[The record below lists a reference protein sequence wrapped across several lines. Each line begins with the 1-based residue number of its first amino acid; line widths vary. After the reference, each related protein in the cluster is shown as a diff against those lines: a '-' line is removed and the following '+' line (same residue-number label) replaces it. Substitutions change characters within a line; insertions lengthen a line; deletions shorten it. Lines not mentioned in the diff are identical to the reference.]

1 MRIIMKKNYLLI
13 VLLLVANIFSASA
26 KIEKIFST
34 EALCNVT
41 IEVDNASNVSA
52 ATRAGR
58 GTQLTLT
65 NGVNNLEL
73 NNSSENPL
81 QIKAVEGAEI
91 VSCLINGEKVNPG
104 GDGSI
109 RVAITEGLNIVLT
122 TKTHGANPMVTF
134 SVIDPSHIIV
144 KANDVVIEDI
154 SSPKEFAKGTEL
166 TIAPTTGFEIKNVAT
181 TQRPELPSVNG
192 VYTIRVDQ
200 EMTIYVTTEP
210 AKPVVTFEIDFPE
223 RISVVNQSTHK
234 AIDISSLKLSMPKGT
249 VLEFQASNENY
260 SITSFKVDG
269 TDKAPA
275 IGSKTYYVGVEANTI
290 VTIETSSTTPSV
302 KFIVDNPENV
312 KVHKM
317 DSEEMLDVTKT
328 YEMEKNTQLV
338 IEPANDEVRIASVT
352 VNGVTLTPLGNG
364 NYMTAVTTNLT
375 IEVKTKEVLPVLTFK
390 VDASERI
397 KVLSGTDILDISEA
411 VELPIGTEITI
422 EPSAGNFIIKSAMA
436 DGKTLTASDNK
447 YLVTITGDMQFDI
460 KTAASL
466 TLHIIQPDEGGT
478 ISVFRDGKELQEG
491 DKIITNEKLSF
502 KNEPEAS
509 YFFEYYLVN
518 NKVCSDTYVVSG
530 SDDIN
535 VGAIFRTIREGYVE
549 VTFDLDEGARSLLTI
564 VNIDGSEKTRL
575 DPSKPCEI
583 KKESQIQVFMITQN
597 TKITSC
603 TMNGVERTPDGD
615 EGIDAR
621 SYTMTVEDD
630 AVIAVRTSKLV
641 QVGGDITYGED
652 YNPIGRIRLRHEGK
666 IYDDVYIPVGTTV
679 EVIVEP
685 VTGYMLDFCYLS
697 YDEANKLDGTTYT
710 VENTDKDIIIIK
722 GAFKKIPD
730 GIESISSMQSH
741 YDAQSMQIITTGG
754 NTKVYAVSGKK
765 VLESDETSISVST
778 LESGI
783 YVVKTREGVFKLVKK

>member
-1 MRIIMKKNYLLI
+1 MKKNYFLI

-58 GTQLTLT
+58 GTQITLT

-81 QIKAVEGAEI
+81 QIKAAENAEI
-91 VSCLINGEKVNPG
+91 VSCFINGDKVTPG

-122 TKTHGANPMVTF
+122 TKTHAANPMVTF
-134 SVIDPSHIIV
+134 SVTDPSQIIV
-144 KANDVVIEDI
+144 KADDMVIEDI

-249 VLEFQASNENY
+249 VLEIQASNENY

-317 DSEEMLDVTKT
+317 DSEEMLDVMKA

>member
-166 TIAPTTGFEIKNVAT
+166 TIAPTTGYEIKNVAT
-181 TQRPELPSVNG
+181 TQRPEIPPVNG

-223 RISVVNQSTHK
+223 RISVVNQSTHE

-249 VLEFQASNENY
+249 VLEIQASNENY

-275 IGSKTYYVGVEANTI
+275 TGSKIYYVGVETNTT

>member
-58 GTQLTLT
+58 GTQITLT

-81 QIKAVEGAEI
+81 QIKAAENAEI
-91 VSCLINGEKVNPG
+91 VSCFINGDKVTPG

-134 SVIDPSHIIV
+134 SVTDPSQIIV
-144 KANDVVIEDI
+144 KADDMVIEDI

-166 TIAPTTGFEIKNVAT
+166 TIAPTTGYEIKNVAT
-181 TQRPELPSVNG
+181 TQRPEIPPVNG

-249 VLEFQASNENY
+249 VLEIQASNENY

-275 IGSKTYYVGVEANTI
+275 TGSKIYYVGVETNTT

-317 DSEEMLDVTKT
+317 DSEEMLDVMKA

>member
-1 MRIIMKKNYLLI
+1 MKKNYFLI

-58 GTQLTLT
+58 GTQITLT

-81 QIKAVEGAEI
+81 QIKAAENAEI
-91 VSCLINGEKVNPG
+91 VSCFINGDKVTPG

-122 TKTHGANPMVTF
+122 TKTHAANPMVTF
-134 SVIDPSHIIV
+134 SVTDPSQIIV
-144 KANDVVIEDI
+144 KADDMVIEDI

-317 DSEEMLDVTKT
+317 DSEEMLDVMKA

-390 VDASERI
+390 VDAPERI
-397 KVLSGTDILDISEA
+397 NVLSGTEVLDISEA
-411 VELPIGTEITI
+411 VELPVGTEITI
-422 EPSAGNFIIKSAMA
+422 EPSAGNFIIKSVMA
-436 DGKTLTASDNK
+436 DGKTLTVSDNK

>member
-1 MRIIMKKNYLLI
+1 MKKNYFLI

-58 GTQLTLT
+58 GTQITLT

-73 NNSSENPL
+73 NSSENPL
-81 QIKAVEGAEI
+81 QIKAAENAEI
-91 VSCLINGEKVNPG
+91 VSCFINGDKVTPG

-134 SVIDPSHIIV
+134 SVTDPSQIIV
-144 KANDVVIEDI
+144 KADDVVIEDI

-166 TIAPTTGFEIKNVAT
+166 TIASTTGYEIKNVAT
-181 TQRPELPSVNG
+181 TQRPEVPPVNG

-200 EMTIYVTTEP
+200 EMTVYVTTEP

-223 RISVVNQSTHK
+223 RISVVNQSTHEV
-234 AIDISSLKLSMPKGT
+234 IDISSLKLPMPKGT
-249 VLEFQASNENY
+249 VLEIQASNESY
-260 SITSFKVDG
+260 SITSFKVNG

-275 IGSKTYYVGVEANTI
+275 IGSKTYYVGVEANTT

-317 DSEEMLDVTKT
+317 DSEEMLDVMKA

-352 VNGVTLTPLGNG
+352 VNGVKLSPLGNG
-364 NYMTAVTTNLT
+364 SYMTAVTSNLT
-375 IEVKTKEVLPVLTFK
+375 IEIKTKEVLPVLRFK
-390 VDASERI
+390 VDAPERI
-397 KVLSGTDILDISEA
+397 KVSSGTDILDISEA
-411 VELPIGTEITI
+411 VELPAGTEITI
-422 EPSAGNFIIKSAMA
+422 EPSAGNFIIKSVTA

-466 TLHIIQPDEGGT
+466 TLHIIQPDGGGT
-478 ISVFRDGKELQEG
+478 ISVFRDGEELQEG
-491 DKIITNEKLSF
+491 DKVITNEKLSF

-535 VGAIFRTIREGYVE
+535 VGAIFRTIRQGYVA
-549 VTFDLDEGARSLLTI
+549 VTFDLDENGSLLTI
-564 VNIDGSEKTRL
+564 KNIDGSERTNL
-575 DPSKPCEI
+575 DPSKPCEV
-583 KKESQIQVFMITQN
+583 KKESLIQIYMVTLGV
-597 TKITSC
+597 KITSC
-603 TMNGVERTPDGD
+603 MLNGVEISADGD

-630 AVIAVRTSKLV
+630 AIITVRTSELV

-666 IYDDVYIPVGTTV
+666 IYDDVYVPVGTTV
-679 EVIVEP
+679 EVIAEP

-783 YVVKTREGVFKLVKK
+783 YIVKTREGVFKLVKK

>member
-1 MRIIMKKNYLLI
+1 MKKNYFLI

-58 GTQLTLT
+58 GTQITLT

-81 QIKAVEGAEI
+81 QIKAAENAEI
-91 VSCLINGEKVNPG
+91 VSCFINGDKVTPG

-122 TKTHGANPMVTF
+122 TKTHAANPMVTF
-134 SVIDPSHIIV
+134 SVTDPNQIIV
-144 KANDVVIEDI
+144 KADDVVIEDI

-166 TIAPTTGFEIKNVAT
+166 TIAPTTGFEIKNIAT

-223 RISVVNQSTHK
+223 RISVINQSTHK

-249 VLEFQASNENY
+249 VLEIQASNENY

-275 IGSKTYYVGVEANTI
+275 IGSKTYYVGVETNTI
-290 VTIETSSTTPSV
+290 VTIETSSTAPSV

-317 DSEEMLDVTKT
+317 DSEEMLDVMKA

-352 VNGVTLTPLGNG
+352 VNGVKLTPLGNG
-364 NYMTAVTTNLT
+364 NYITAVTSSLT
-375 IEVKTKEVLPVLTFK
+375 IEIKTKKVLPVLTFK
-390 VDASERI
+390 VDAPERI

-411 VELPIGTEITI
+411 VELPAGTEITI
-422 EPSAGNFIIKSAMA
+422 EPSAGNFIIKSVMA

-478 ISVFRDGKELQEG
+478 ISVFHDGKELQEG
-491 DKIITNEKLSF
+491 DKVITNEKLSF

-564 VNIDGSEKTRL
+564 DNIDGSEKTRL

-666 IYDDVYIPVGTTV
+666 IYDDVYVPVGTTV
-679 EVIVEP
+679 EVIAEP

-730 GIESISSMQSH
+730 GIESISSMQGH
-741 YDAQSMQIITTGG
+741 YDAQSMQILTTGG

-783 YVVKTREGVFKLVKK
+783 YIVKTREGVFKLVKK

>member
-1 MRIIMKKNYLLI
+1 MKKNYFLI

-58 GTQLTLT
+58 GTQITLT

-81 QIKAVEGAEI
+81 QIKAAENAEI
-91 VSCLINGEKVNPG
+91 VSCFINGDKVTPG

-122 TKTHGANPMVTF
+122 TKTHAANPMVTF
-134 SVIDPSHIIV
+134 SVTDPSQIIV
-144 KANDVVIEDI
+144 KADDMVIEDI

-317 DSEEMLDVTKT
+317 DSEEMLDVMKA

>member
-1 MRIIMKKNYLLI
+1 MKKNYFLI

-58 GTQLTLT
+58 GTQITLT

-81 QIKAVEGAEI
+81 QIKAAENAEI
-91 VSCLINGEKVNPG
+91 VSCFINGDKVTPG

-122 TKTHGANPMVTF
+122 TKTHAANPMVTF
-134 SVIDPSHIIV
+134 SVTDPSQIIV
-144 KANDVVIEDI
+144 KADDMVIEDI

-223 RISVVNQSTHK
+223 RISVVNQSTHE

-275 IGSKTYYVGVEANTI
+275 TGSKIYYVGVETNTT

-390 VDASERI
+390 VDAPERI
-397 KVLSGTDILDISEA
+397 NVLSGTEVLDISEA
-411 VELPIGTEITI
+411 VELPVGTEITI
-422 EPSAGNFIIKSAMA
+422 EPSAGNFIIKSVMA
-436 DGKTLTASDNK
+436 DGKTLTVSDNK

-549 VTFDLDEGARSLLTI
+549 VTFDLDENGSLLTI
-564 VNIDGSEKTRL
+564 KNIDGSERTNL
-575 DPSKPCEI
+575 DPSKPCEV
-583 KKESQIQVFMITQN
+583 KKESQIQIYMVTLGV
-597 TKITSC
+597 KITSC
-603 TMNGVERTPDGD
+603 MLNGVEISADGD
-615 EGIDAR
+615 EGMDAR

>member
-1 MRIIMKKNYLLI
+1 MKKNYFLI

-58 GTQLTLT
+58 GTQITLT

-81 QIKAVEGAEI
+81 QIKAAENAEI
-91 VSCLINGEKVNPG
+91 VSCFINGDKVTPG

-122 TKTHGANPMVTF
+122 TKTHAHNPIVTF
-134 SVIDPSHIIV
+134 SVTDPSQIIV
-144 KANDVVIEDI
+144 KADDVVIEDI

-249 VLEFQASNENY
+249 VLEIQASNENY

-317 DSEEMLDVTKT
+317 NSEEMLDVMKA

-352 VNGVTLTPLGNG
+352 VNGVKLTPLGNG
-364 NYMTAVTTNLT
+364 NYMTAVTSNLT
-375 IEVKTKEVLPVLTFK
+375 IEVKTKEVLPVLRFK
-390 VDASERI
+390 VDAPERI
-397 KVLSGTDILDISEA
+397 NVLSGAEVLDISEA
-411 VELPIGTEITI
+411 VEIPVGTEITI
-422 EPSAGNFIIKSAMA
+422 EPSAGNFIIKSVMA
-436 DGKTLTASDNK
+436 NGKTLTVSDNK
-447 YLVTITGDMQFDI
+447 YLVTIIGDMQFDI

-491 DKIITNEKLSF
+491 DKVITNEKLSF

-652 YNPIGRIRLRHEGK
+652 YNPIGRVRLRHEGK
-666 IYDDVYIPVGTTV
+666 IYDDVFVPVGTTV
-679 EVIVEP
+679 EVIAEP
-685 VTGYMLDFCYLS
+685 VTGYMLDFYYLS
-697 YDEANKLDGTTYT
+697 FDEANKLDGTTYT

-730 GIESISSMQSH
+730 GIEPISSMQGH

-783 YVVKTREGVFKLVKK
+783 YIVKTREGVFKLVKK

>member
-1 MRIIMKKNYLLI
+1 MKKNYFLI

-58 GTQLTLT
+58 GTQITLT

-81 QIKAVEGAEI
+81 QIKAAENAEI
-91 VSCLINGEKVNPG
+91 VSCFINGDKVTPG

-122 TKTHGANPMVTF
+122 TKTHAANPIVTF
-134 SVIDPSHIIV
+134 SVTDPSQIIV
-144 KANDVVIEDI
+144 KADDVVIEDI

-249 VLEFQASNENY
+249 VLEIQASNENY

-317 DSEEMLDVTKT
+317 DSEEMLDVMKA

-352 VNGVTLTPLGNG
+352 VNGVKLTPLGNG
-364 NYMTAVTTNLT
+364 NYMTAVTSNLT
-375 IEVKTKEVLPVLTFK
+375 IEVKTKEVLPVLRFK
-390 VDASERI
+390 VDAPERI
-397 KVLSGTDILDISEA
+397 NVLSGAEVLDISEA
-411 VELPIGTEITI
+411 VEIPVGTEITI
-422 EPSAGNFIIKSAMA
+422 EPSAGNFIIKSVMA
-436 DGKTLTASDNK
+436 NGKTLTVSDNK
-447 YLVTITGDMQFDI
+447 YLVTIIGDMQFDI

-491 DKIITNEKLSF
+491 DKVITNEKLSF

-652 YNPIGRIRLRHEGK
+652 YNPIGRVRLRHEGK
-666 IYDDVYIPVGTTV
+666 IYDDVFVPVGTTV
-679 EVIVEP
+679 EVIAEP
-685 VTGYMLDFCYLS
+685 VTGYMLDFYYLS
-697 YDEANKLDGTTYT
+697 FDEANKLDGTTYT

-730 GIESISSMQSH
+730 GIEPISSMQGH

-783 YVVKTREGVFKLVKK
+783 YIVKTREGVFKLVKK

>member
-1 MRIIMKKNYLLI
+1 MKKNYLLI

-166 TIAPTTGFEIKNVAT
+166 TIAPTTGYEIKNVAT
-181 TQRPELPSVNG
+181 TQRPEIPPVNG

-223 RISVVNQSTHK
+223 RISVVNQSTHE

-249 VLEFQASNENY
+249 VLEIQASNENY

-275 IGSKTYYVGVEANTI
+275 TGSKIYYVGVETNTT

-783 YVVKTREGVFKLVKK
+783 YIVKTREGVFKLVKK

>member
-1 MRIIMKKNYLLI
+1 MKKNYFLI

-34 EALCNVT
+34 EAFCNVT

-58 GTQLTLT
+58 GTQITLT

-73 NNSSENPL
+73 NSSENPL
-81 QIKAVEGAEI
+81 QIKAAENAEI
-91 VSCLINGEKVNPG
+91 VSCFINGDKVTPG

-134 SVIDPSHIIV
+134 SVTDPSQIIV
-144 KANDVVIEDI
+144 KADDVVIEDI

-166 TIAPTTGFEIKNVAT
+166 TIASTTGYEIKNVAT
-181 TQRPELPSVNG
+181 TQRPEVPPVNG

-200 EMTIYVTTEP
+200 EMTVYVTTEP

-223 RISVVNQSTHK
+223 RISVVNQSTHEV
-234 AIDISSLKLSMPKGT
+234 IDISSLKLPMPKGT
-249 VLEFQASNENY
+249 VLEIQASNESY
-260 SITSFKVDG
+260 SITSFKVNG

-275 IGSKTYYVGVEANTI
+275 IGSKTYYVGVEANTT

-317 DSEEMLDVTKT
+317 DSEEMLDVMKA

-352 VNGVTLTPLGNG
+352 VNGVKLSPLGNG
-364 NYMTAVTTNLT
+364 SYMTAVTSNLT
-375 IEVKTKEVLPVLTFK
+375 IEIKTKEVLPVLRFK
-390 VDASERI
+390 VDAPERI
-397 KVLSGTDILDISEA
+397 KVSSGTDILDISEA
-411 VELPIGTEITI
+411 VELPAGTEITI
-422 EPSAGNFIIKSAMA
+422 EPSAGNFIIKSVTA

-466 TLHIIQPDEGGT
+466 TLHIIQPDGGGT
-478 ISVFRDGKELQEG
+478 ISVFRDGEELQEG
-491 DKIITNEKLSF
+491 DKVITNEKLSF

-535 VGAIFRTIREGYVE
+535 VGAIFRTIRQGYVA
-549 VTFDLDEGARSLLTI
+549 VTFDLDENGSLLTI
-564 VNIDGSEKTRL
+564 KNIDGSERTNL
-575 DPSKPCEI
+575 DPSKPCEV
-583 KKESQIQVFMITQN
+583 KKESLIQIYMVTLGV
-597 TKITSC
+597 KITSC
-603 TMNGVERTPDGD
+603 MLNGVEISADGD

-630 AVIAVRTSKLV
+630 AIITVRTSELV

-666 IYDDVYIPVGTTV
+666 IYDDVYVPVGTTV
-679 EVIVEP
+679 EVIAEP

-783 YVVKTREGVFKLVKK
+783 YIVKTREGVFKLVKK

>member
-1 MRIIMKKNYLLI
+1 MKKNYFLI

-58 GTQLTLT
+58 GTQITLT

-81 QIKAVEGAEI
+81 QIKAAENAEI
-91 VSCLINGEKVNPG
+91 VSCFINGDKVTPG

-122 TKTHGANPMVTF
+122 TKTHAANPIVTF
-134 SVIDPSHIIV
+134 SVTDPSQIIV
-144 KANDVVIEDI
+144 KADDVVIEDI

-249 VLEFQASNENY
+249 VLEIQASNENY

-317 DSEEMLDVTKT
+317 DSEEMLDVMKA

-352 VNGVTLTPLGNG
+352 VNGVKLTPLGNG
-364 NYMTAVTTNLT
+364 NYMTAVTSNLT
-375 IEVKTKEVLPVLTFK
+375 IEVKTKEVLPVLRFK
-390 VDASERI
+390 VDAPERI
-397 KVLSGTDILDISEA
+397 NVLSGAEVLDISEA
-411 VELPIGTEITI
+411 VELPVGTEITI
-422 EPSAGNFIIKSAMA
+422 EPSAGNFIIKSVMA
-436 DGKTLTASDNK
+436 NGKTLTVSDNK
-447 YLVTITGDMQFDI
+447 YLVTIIGDMQFDI

-491 DKIITNEKLSF
+491 DKVITNEKLSF

-666 IYDDVYIPVGTTV
+666 IYDDVYVPVGTTV
-679 EVIVEP
+679 EVIAEP

>member
-1 MRIIMKKNYLLI
+1 MSIRIGILGYGNLGKG
-13 VLLLVANIFSASA
+13 VESA
-26 KIEKIFST
+26 IGQ
-34 EALCNVT
+34 NP
-41 IEVDNASNVSA
+41 D
-52 ATRAGR
+52 
-58 GTQLTLT
+58 
-65 NGVNNLEL
+65 LEL
-73 NNSSENPL
+73 T
-81 QIKAVEGAEI
+81 AVFT
-91 VSCLINGEKVNPG
+91 
-104 GDGSI
+104 
-109 RVAITEGLNIVLT
+109 R
-122 TKTHGANPMVTF
+122 
-134 SVIDPSHIIV
+134 
-144 KANDVVIEDI
+144 
-154 SSPKEFAKGTEL
+154 
-166 TIAPTTGFEIKNVAT
+166 
-181 TQRPELPSVNG
+181 R
-192 VYTIRVDQ
+192 
-200 EMTIYVTTEP
+200 
-210 AKPVVTFEIDFPE
+210 
-223 RISVVNQSTHK
+223 
-234 AIDISSLKLSMPKGT
+234 
-249 VLEFQASNENY
+249 
-260 SITSFKVDG
+260 
-269 TDKAPA
+269 
-275 IGSKTYYVGVEANTI
+275 
-290 VTIETSSTTPSV
+290 
-302 KFIVDNPENV
+302 NPENV

-390 VDASERI
+390 VDAPERI
-397 KVLSGTDILDISEA
+397 NVLSGTEVLDISEA
-411 VELPIGTEITI
+411 VELPVGTEITI
-422 EPSAGNFIIKSAMA
+422 EPSAGNFIIKSVMA
-436 DGKTLTASDNK
+436 DGKTLTVSYNK

-491 DKIITNEKLSF
+491 DKVITNEKLSF

-535 VGAIFRTIREGYVE
+535 VGAIFRTIRQGYVA
-549 VTFDLDEGARSLLTI
+549 VTFDLDENGSLLTI
-564 VNIDGSEKTRL
+564 KNIDGSERTNL
-575 DPSKPCEI
+575 DPSKPCEV
-583 KKESQIQVFMITQN
+583 KKESQIQIYMVTLGV
-597 TKITSC
+597 KITSC
-603 TMNGVERTPDGD
+603 MLNGVEISADGD

-666 IYDDVYIPVGTTV
+666 IYDDVYVPVGTTV
-679 EVIVEP
+679 EVIAEP
-685 VTGYMLDFCYLS
+685 CTGYMVDFCYLS

-710 VENTDKDIIIIK
+710 VENTHKDIIIIK

-730 GIESISSMQSH
+730 GIESISSMQGH